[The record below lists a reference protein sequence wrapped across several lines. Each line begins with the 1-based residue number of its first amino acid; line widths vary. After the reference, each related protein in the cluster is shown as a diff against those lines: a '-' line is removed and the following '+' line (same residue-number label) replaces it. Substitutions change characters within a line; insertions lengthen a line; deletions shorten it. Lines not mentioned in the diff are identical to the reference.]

1 MSRQSR
7 HLLGKHARI
16 PSSNLPKSSS
26 TYWSVG
32 TYVKELSDC
41 FPKKLVKALK
51 VERLILEKD
60 SAGVEQ
66 SVWKEVLLEPLI
78 TKVKGL
84 AAVRN
89 QVGAHF
95 NELGSLCTDAE
106 VESVH
111 LNLRARSFRSEPG
124 FMLTDRQK
132 SILDFIQSE
141 QREKGVTPSTREIQK
156 HFRFASQTSVMQY
169 LDALERKGFLDR
181 HARKAR
187 ALITPAMKVRIT
199 DIPIYGQIPA
209 GMATLT
215 EQAIEGHVSL
225 DMRSANIS
233 KSGRTFAL
241 RVRGDSMI
249 DAHIV
254 DGDIVILEDRK
265 DVQSGDI
272 VAALI
277 DGETTLKRYVTEHGR
292 PYLKAENP
300 RYPNLTPA
308 RELRIQG
315 VMVSL
320 VRKQPAGQRRK
331 RG

>member
-1 MSRQSR
+1 
-7 HLLGKHARI
+7 
-16 PSSNLPKSSS
+16 
-26 TYWSVG
+26 
-32 TYVKELSDC
+32 
-41 FPKKLVKALK
+41 
-51 VERLILEKD
+51 
-60 SAGVEQ
+60 
-66 SVWKEVLLEPLI
+66 
-78 TKVKGL
+78 
-84 AAVRN
+84 
-89 QVGAHF
+89 
-95 NELGSLCTDAE
+95 
-106 VESVH
+106 
-111 LNLRARSFRSEPG
+111 
-124 FMLTDRQK
+124 MLTDRQK
-132 SILDFIQSE
+132 SILDFIQLE
-141 QREKGVTPSTREIQK
+141 QREKGLTPSTREIQH

-169 LDALERKGFLDR
+169 LAALERKGFLNR

-187 ALITPAMKVRIT
+187 ALITPVQKVRIT

-215 EQAIEGHVSL
+215 DQTIEGHVSL
-225 DMRSANIS
+225 DMRSVNAS
-233 KSGRTFAL
+233 KNGRTFAL

-277 DGETTLKRYVTEHGR
+277 DGETTLKRYVVERGR
-292 PYLKAENP
+292 PYLKAENS

-320 VRKQPAGQRRK
+320 VRKQERRK
-331 RG
+331 HR